1 MADLSKY
8 EQRRIRNIQR
18 NAEKLIA
25 LGLDPAGLTT
35 IAIGPKKR
43 LDPEVARK
51 RRPKRKRVSAPPE
64 RVSERIQG
72 IEAKPNYAELDVR
85 EPAAPRSRPRGL
97 PPRRAA
103 RAKPNY
109 AEDAIERAP
118 PPLAPRAATAA
129 DLNPRSIRN
138 LDVALDALY
147 TTHLGEVM
155 LPAYKRTVMHNA
167 SADGMMPRFSRMSG
181 IQEWSNAVML
191 FVNVFVG
198 SGDCYKNV
206 FLDGGRQITW
216 FAQNRQWEGTPVV
229 QRLIHSSSHAAKGEA
244 GSDGEEGGGPAPS
257 SAAAAADDAAEEEE
271 EEETPVLLFCR
282 EEKQGYVYCGR
293 LRYVAHDPDRLPIRF
308 VWELRDYDALKAH
321 APFNSLLS
329 TCEKL
334 NKERL
339 SQQRR

>member
-1 MADLSKY
+1 MMVLSTF
-8 EQRRIRNIQR
+8 ERRRIRKIQR

-51 RRPKRKRVSAPPE
+51 RRPKRKRVAAAPE
-64 RVSERIQG
+64 RVSERILG
-72 IEAKPNYAELDVR
+72 IEAPNYADIDVR

-109 AEDAIERAP
+109 AEDAIEKAAA
-118 PPLAPRAATAA
+118 PLAPRAATAA

-138 LDVALDALY
+138 LDVGLDALHS
-147 TTHLGEVM
+147 THLGEVM
-155 LPAYKRTVMHNA
+155 LPAYKRTVMQNA
-167 SADGMMPRFSRMSG
+167 NSDGTMPRFSRMSG

-229 QRLIHSSSHAAKGEA
+229 QRLIHSSPDAVKGEA
-244 GSDGEEGGGPAPS
+244 SSDGEEGAGSA
-257 SAAAAADDAAEEEE
+257 AAAAADDVAEEEE
-271 EEETPVLLFCR
+271 EEEATPVLLFCR
-282 EEKQGYVYCGR
+282 EEKQGYVFCGR

-308 VWELRDYDALKAH
+308 VWELVDYDALKAH

-329 TCEKL
+329 ACEKL